1 MKFNTKKGGPTA
13 GSERKSMKM
22 EADELMEKIKGCVK
36 EALEEQKAEG
46 EGGDEGDPAVEA
58 APADIAAIIEQAMD
72 VVAEKRKS
80 RKEAGEDLGD
90 VTADEVLEAVA
101 EIIDAAGG
109 EDEAKADD
117 EPTEG
122 EEKEGEGE
130 EEGKGRKAAAKPT
143 SRKSAPASRPAP
155 AQRKYAAIYMSRG
168 NTDRKSVV

>member
-72 VVAEKRKS
+72 VVK
-80 RKEAGEDLGD
+80 DLLYF
-90 VTADEVLEAVA
+90 EPMMLEIWLTGMV
-101 EIIDAAGG
+101 DA
-109 EDEAKADD
+109 
-117 EPTEG
+117 
-122 EEKEGEGE
+122 
-130 EEGKGRKAAAKPT
+130 
-143 SRKSAPASRPAP
+143 
-155 AQRKYAAIYMSRG
+155 
-168 NTDRKSVV
+168 SVSPSLSFWSDIPY

>member
-46 EGGDEGDPAVEA
+46 GEGEDEGDPAVEA

-80 RKEAGEDLGD
+80 RKDAGEELGD
-90 VTADEVLEAVA
+90 VTADEVLEAVS
-101 EIIDAAGG
+101 EIIDAAS
-109 EDEAKADD
+109 EEEAK
-117 EPTEG
+117 G
-122 EEKEGEGE
+122 EI
-130 EEGKGRKAAAKPT
+130 GRAH
-143 SRKSAPASRPAP
+143 
-155 AQRKYAAIYMSRG
+155 
-168 NTDRKSVV
+168 V